1 MKTTI
6 LSRGEISQGKGYHGW
21 PTVIRTKENEL
32 MAVCSGGR
40 RGHVCPFGRLY
51 LYRSVNN
58 GLSWHGPEILS
69 QGPLDDRDAGIC
81 QATDGSILVNYFTS
95 TCAFFNEKWAKEADA
110 ISLRTLKLEHG
121 FWMRRSV
128 DEGKSFSEK
137 YSVPV
142 SSPHGPTLLQ
152 DGRLFYVGECLDPA
166 AIVQRGWRRCKGTI
180 ACALSRDNGES
191 WEMIS
196 DLPSP
201 EGHLAS
207 ECYEPYG
214 IQAPDG
220 RWIVQIRV
228 QSEES
233 ILGAKTWQTE
243 SEDEGKSWSR
253 PHTVCDGFP
262 THLLRL
268 PKDVLLM
275 TYGWRNSSP
284 YGIRARLSLDSART
298 WNEEEIMLADDAP
311 NIDVGYPSTAQLEDG
326 SLFTLYYQA
335 GEERA
340 TLKYCRWTL
349 EL

>member
-1 MKTTI
+1 MNHPEKGKKMKTTI

-32 MAVCSGGR
+32 LAVCSGGR

-95 TCAFFNEKWAKEADA
+95 TCAFFNEKWAKEAEA
-110 ISLRTLKLEHG
+110 ISLRTLKKEHG

-128 DEGKSFSEK
+128 DGGKSFLEK

-166 AIVQRGWRRCKGTI
+166 AVVQRGWRRCKGTI

-191 WEMIS
+191 SVIMTL
-196 DLPSP
+196 D
-201 EGHLAS
+201 
-207 ECYEPYG
+207 
-214 IQAPDG
+214 
-220 RWIVQIRV
+220 
-228 QSEES
+228 
-233 ILGAKTWQTE
+233 
-243 SEDEGKSWSR
+243 DE
-253 PHTVCDGFP
+253 T
-262 THLLRL
+262 
-268 PKDVLLM
+268 
-275 TYGWRNSSP
+275 
-284 YGIRARLSLDSART
+284 
-298 WNEEEIMLADDAP
+298 
-311 NIDVGYPSTAQLEDG
+311 G
-326 SLFTLYYQA
+326 SLM
-335 GEERA
+335 
-340 TLKYCRWTL
+340 TL
-349 EL
+349 ELAAPDQRQAVRLGMFFEKKADVIYNLIMNALLEAEAELEG